1 MISLD
6 VFEKTPPLVAV
17 FLACYIKFNKELG
30 QVSVA
35 RHTKVLSQITPC
47 TFALVTFLLQ
57 MTKSMSSQTWTA
69 LPWEW
74 SYLSFSFSCL

>member
-35 RHTKVLSQITPC
+35 RHT
-47 TFALVTFLLQ
+47 FALVTFLLQ

-74 SYLSFSFSCL
+74 SYLPYSFSCL